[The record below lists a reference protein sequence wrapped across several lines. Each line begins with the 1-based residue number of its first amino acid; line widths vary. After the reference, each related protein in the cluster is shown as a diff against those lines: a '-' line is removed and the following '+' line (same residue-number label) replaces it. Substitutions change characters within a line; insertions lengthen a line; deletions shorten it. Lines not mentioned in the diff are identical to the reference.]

1 MNELTIENFDTLET
15 NELTDIDGGL
25 FPIVI
30 AGVTITKGAAI
41 AGGLFAIGTA
51 VGIGWAFSD

>member
-1 MNELTIENFDTLET
+1 MELTNKNFSELDLNELET
-15 NELTDIDGGL
+15 IDGGL

-41 AGGLFAIGTA
+41 AGGLFTAGAAI
-51 VGIGWAFSD
+51 GIGWAFSD